1 MEQVVADE
9 ELHTAVRMSLELT
22 AEDDVAARGFDM
34 GCPDYT
40 KGEKA
45 NLKWHVVVQGVEA
58 LIEEQGGKL
67 DADKVMLWIDWAC
80 IDQDDVDEK
89 VGVSQSQKRTYY
101 VVWGLAKSEIPKTQW
116 PKSRQ

>member
-1 MEQVVADE
+1 MADE

-58 LIEEQGGKL
+58 LSLPPPSASSSGQR
-67 DADKVMLWIDWAC
+67 AAN
-80 IDQDDVDEK
+80 
-89 VGVSQSQKRTYY
+89 
-101 VVWGLAKSEIPKTQW
+101 
-116 PKSRQ
+116 